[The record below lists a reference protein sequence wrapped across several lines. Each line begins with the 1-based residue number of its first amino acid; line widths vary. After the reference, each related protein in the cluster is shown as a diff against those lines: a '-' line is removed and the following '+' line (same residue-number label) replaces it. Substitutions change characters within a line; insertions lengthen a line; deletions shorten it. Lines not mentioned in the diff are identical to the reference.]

1 MSLKSAV
8 ACVGK
13 VFTPKFYADQL
24 SCWISGARRDFIR
37 GSAAPLFKAMLIVGL
52 VGYTVEY
59 TNVGS
64 KFLFRGSYFVEW
76 HYARLNKNLHNHF
89 CKDALIYIVPFAFLQ
104 STTLR
109 RDKSS
114 SRRRWPTRLTTN

>member
-64 KFLFRGSYFVEW
+64 KFLVSWFV
-76 HYARLNKNLHNHF
+76 F
-89 CKDALIYIVPFAFLQ
+89 SGMALSMRFYKIS
-104 STTLR
+104 STISVTMH
-109 RDKSS
+109 
-114 SRRRWPTRLTTN
+114 

>member
-64 KFLFRGSYFVEW
+64 KFLASWFVLSGMALSMRSYET
-76 HYARLNKNLHNHF
+76 RLNHF
-89 CKDALIYIVPFAFLQ
+89 C
-104 STTLR
+104 TEH
-109 RDKSS
+109 
-114 SRRRWPTRLTTN
+114 